1 MVVSIPLSRA
11 RAVYG
16 EYSEP
21 ITHTH
26 MHRAYCQLTA
36 RIVHY
41 CDEIEGVRVLLCHR
55 GAYHGRSMTPVLFL
69 DRTMPRLDTNTG
81 TKGGVT
87 SVAHFSDTNHS
98 CQALS

>member
-26 MHRAYCQLTA
+26 MHRVYCQLTA

-41 CDEIEGVRVLLCHR
+41 CDEIEGVRILLCHR
-55 GAYHGRSMTPVLFL
+55 GAYHGRSMTPGLFHG
-69 DRTMPRLDTNTG
+69 PYHAQTG
-81 TKGGVT
+81 YQHRYKGWCDFGST
-87 SVAHFSDTNHS
+87 LF
-98 CQALS
+98 

>member
-26 MHRAYCQLTA
+26 MHRRHRAYCQLTA

-55 GAYHGRSMTPVLFL
+55 GAYHGRSMTPGLFHG
-69 DRTMPRLDTNTG
+69 PYHAQTG
-81 TKGGVT
+81 YQHRYKGWWCDFGIT
-87 SVAHFSDTNHS
+87 LF
-98 CQALS
+98 